1 MTAVISKRWI
11 VLFIPFL
18 LLVSLACNVLTGI
31 LPGSS
36 GSNGVTVHENVT
48 FGSGPVN
55 LPDLKVGLSDL
66 PSYTA
71 TLTISF
77 VGTQNGQVQRWS
89 RKYVM
94 LASKQSAL
102 RQLTLVDMSG
112 SSIVQSVYMAE
123 LNGADYVV
131 RGQDTCTASVIEQ
144 GNSLSEQGEPASFLH
159 YVIGADEA
167 GSETVNGVAAN
178 HYKFDESALGEQNQN
193 QSAGE
198 VWVATSGGYVVKYL
212 LTTKA
217 KADYFGDGIEGT
229 LTSDYELTDVGK
241 PVKIQLPATCPGG
254 MIDVPKLPDASNAD
268 NEPGTL
274 IYNTSATVADAAAF
288 YQKQLPALGWILQ
301 RQAEVTNGK
310 ALINFSKDNLSM
322 SIFITP
328 GAGTTTVNVTLMR
341 AQK

>member
-1 MTAVISKRWI
+1 M
-11 VLFIPFL
+11 
-18 LLVSLACNVLTGI
+18 
-31 LPGSS
+31 
-36 GSNGVTVHENVT
+36 
-48 FGSGPVN
+48 
-55 LPDLKVGLSDL
+55 
-66 PSYTA
+66 
-71 TLTISF
+71 
-77 VGTQNGQVQRWS
+77 
-89 RKYVM
+89 
-94 LASKQSAL
+94 
-102 RQLTLVDMSG
+102 
-112 SSIVQSVYMAE
+112 
-123 LNGADYVV
+123 
-131 RGQDTCTASVIEQ
+131 
-144 GNSLSEQGEPASFLH
+144 
-159 YVIGADEA
+159 
-167 GSETVNGVAAN
+167 
-178 HYKFDESALGEQNQN
+178 
-193 QSAGE
+193 
-198 VWVATSGGYVVKYL
+198 WVATSGGYVVKYL
-212 LTTKA
+212 LTTNA

-241 PVKIQLPATCPGG
+241 PVKIQLPTTCPGG